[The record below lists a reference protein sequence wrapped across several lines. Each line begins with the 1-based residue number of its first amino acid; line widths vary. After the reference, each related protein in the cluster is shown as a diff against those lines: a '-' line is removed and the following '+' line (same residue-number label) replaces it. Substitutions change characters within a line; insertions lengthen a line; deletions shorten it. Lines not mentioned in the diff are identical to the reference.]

1 MPISDET
8 REKLVRSH
16 RFGADMVDIASRAH
30 FKCEYCSADM
40 LGSVD
45 AYEWNWEREHIT
57 PTSAGG
63 EDDLENWAMACRVC
77 NQLKG
82 RGTRG
87 STAEI
92 PPGREELVAAA
103 RAHVQALRA
112 ERQIELSTVRALV
125 AAEVDL

>member
-8 REKLVRSH
+8 RKKLVRSH

-92 PPGREELVAAA
+92 PPGAKNLSLPPAPMFR
-103 RAHVQALRA
+103 RC
-112 ERQIELSTVRALV
+112 ELSVRSSSRRC
-125 AAEVDL
+125 ERWSPRR